1 MVDPQFGRLQAVDV
15 RSEIANLRFNR
26 LRNGLIFGVAGIPD
40 HWGVGPDPAA
50 SATAFSSLEVVV
62 TILSANVK
70 RTGGVMHRFYIRFA
84 A

>member
-26 LRNGLIFGVAGIPD
+26 LRNGLIFGVAGILD

-50 SATAFSSLEVVV
+50 SAAAFSSLAVDII
-62 TILSANVK
+62 TPSANVK
-70 RTGGVMHRFYIRFA
+70 
-84 A
+84 